1 MMTYRRLPALAACLV
16 MLCSLLPVLSS
27 AKAQTVR
34 PPDVVRNA
42 VTQFII
48 PAHQEF
54 NAAATQLANTM
65 EGLCAT
71 PTTRQLQQARNDFD
85 AIILA
90 WSSISI
96 IRIGPILE
104 DNRLERLL
112 FWPDRRGIGLRQVQA
127 LLVSKDP
134 TALEPESLAK
144 KSVAT
149 QGLAALEFVLLGAGA
164 ETLAQETQSF
174 RCGYG
179 RAISANI
186 NRISK
191 DILTEWQA
199 KEGFAAQWQNPDP
212 DHLHFRDSSEALSTL
227 VSLFANGLAYYDTVE
242 MAAFFGETPD
252 NDRSRQALFRRSDN
266 TLSLLQAGFSGFERF
281 YKVSNLASLLPEG
294 SGWIDDAIGFGFHH
308 GGAALDRLSGPIA
321 DILADPPQRSKLAYV
336 RTVVRGLGDN
346 FGMDMTGALGLTSN
360 FSSLDGD

>member
-1 MMTYRRLPALAACLV
+1 MKTQPRLPALAACLV
-16 MLCSLLPVLSS
+16 MLCALLPAISP
-27 AKAQTVR
+27 AKAQTAE
-34 PPDVVRNA
+34 PADVVRNA
-42 VTQFII
+42 VAHFIV
-48 PAHQEF
+48 PTHQKF
-54 NAAATQLANTM
+54 SDATAQLQGNLKS
-65 EGLCAT
+65 LCET
-71 PTTRQLQQARNDFD
+71 PTATHLSQTRKDFD
-85 AIILA
+85 AVIVA

-127 LLVSKDP
+127 LLVTKDP
-134 TALEPESLAK
+134 TALDPESLAK

-149 QGLAALEFVLLGAGA
+149 QGLAALEFVLFGTGA
-164 ETLAQETQSF
+164 ETLAQEAESF

-186 NRISK
+186 SRISQ
-191 DILTEWQA
+191 DLLTEWQA

-252 NDRSRQALFRRSDN
+252 NDRSRLALFRRSDN

-281 YKVSNLASLLPEG
+281 YEVSNLASLLPEG

-308 GGAALDRLSGPIA
+308 GGAALDTLSGPIA
-321 DILADPPQRSKLAYV
+321 DILTDPPQRSKLAYV